1 MNPIKNK
8 TNISVFLIWIGFIIL
23 YFFYRMWGH
32 VLISDIY
39 LEQSLPII
47 NDLLSGRSDHSVEYY
62 FAKADLLINSAII
75 SISLIFFSILLYTK
89 YKNSIQLFFQ
99 KSKIYQWSTQHPEI
113 LVFVAL
119 LLFSIMIRM
128 PYFFISVIDWDEST
142 FILMGQSILDGNLP
156 YIDLWDNKPPLAFAP
171 YALFIWLF
179 DSIVSVRV
187 GGAIFLA
194 IAAYFTYLICTY
206 IWNRSAGLFAAVLS
220 IVFVSII
227 PTAQA
232 TMSEI
237 IVSVPLLGAL
247 ALLVSRNINI
257 WTVFFTGFLM
267 SIAALIRLN
276 LAYLVV
282 TIGIFL
288 LIHSIAAQPRSP
300 IKTLFSYSLG
310 GLIPVSIITAFYAA
324 EGQLETLFKSAII
337 VPLRYSGSQLSS
349 IESVVFHL
357 KSGFNFSNALLW
369 IGLIGGCIFITKNW
383 KTYTQTRRQQIQIIS
398 VFFVG
403 LTLSIINNGA
413 GFYHHLIQIIA
424 VLSIPAGVFY
434 SVFVSQGNNSRS
446 KTFIFIILLTLSCQ
460 TVISAYTKQIPKIIH
475 NKPLLTDAGYQL
487 AEYLFKENPSKEPM
501 MLLNYHIAHWL
512 TDTKPL
518 SKYITHPD
526 NISRPYILKVMVDD
540 QATLTTELEKL
551 LSKKPL
557 FIVKK
562 KHINYIR
569 NDPNASLLLDKT
581 LSSNYTLSK
590 VIGKVNIY
598 KRKLAYSA
606 EK

>member
-1 MNPIKNK
+1 MNPILNK
-8 TNISVFLIWIGFIIL
+8 ANIFVFIIWIGLIIL
-23 YFFYRMWGH
+23 YFFYSMWGH
-32 VLISDIY
+32 ALVSDIY
-39 LEQSLPII
+39 LEQSIPIFH
-47 NDLLSGRSDHSVEYY
+47 DLLAGRTDHSIDYY

-75 SISLIFFSILLYTK
+75 SILFISTSILFYIK
-89 YKNSIQLFFQ
+89 YKKSIQLFYQ
-99 KSKIYQWSTQHPEI
+99 KSKIYEWSTQHQEI

-119 LLFSIMIRM
+119 LFFSLMIRM
-128 PYFFISVIDWDEST
+128 PFFFRSVIDWDEAT
-142 FILMGQSILDGNLP
+142 FILMGQSILEGNLP
-156 YIDLWDNKPPLAFAP
+156 YVELWDNKPPLAFVP

-179 DSIVSVRV
+179 DSIISVRI
-187 GGAIFLA
+187 GGAVCLA
-194 IAAYFTYLICTY
+194 LAAYFTYLICLH
-206 IWNRSAGLFAAVLS
+206 IWNRSAGFFAGCLS

-237 IVSVPLLGAL
+237 IVSVPVLGVL
-247 ALLVSRNINI
+247 ALFVTRNINN
-257 WTVFFTGFLM
+257 WTIFFAGFLI
-267 SIAALIRLN
+267 SVAALIRLN

-288 LIHSIAAQPRSP
+288 FVYSITAHNRSP
-300 IKTLFSYSLG
+300 IKTLFFYGIG
-310 GLIPVSIITAFYAA
+310 GLIPVSIVTAFYAA
-324 EGQLETLFKSAII
+324 EGQLETLIKSAII
-337 VPLRYSGSQLSS
+337 VPLRYSSSQLSS
-349 IESVVFHL
+349 IESLAFHL

-369 IGLIGGCIFITKNW
+369 IGFIGGCIFITKNW
-383 KTYTQTRRQQIQIIS
+383 QTYTQTSRQKFLIIS
-398 VFFVG
+398 VFFIG
-403 LTLSIINNGA
+403 IALSIINNGA

-424 VLSIPAGVFY
+424 VISIPAGIFY
-434 SVFVSQGNNSRS
+434 SVFVSQGNYSQS

-460 TVISAYTKQIPKIIH
+460 TVINAYTNQIPKLIH
-475 NKPLLTDAGYQL
+475 NKPLLTDAGYKL
-487 AEYLFKENPSKEPM
+487 AEYLLKENPRKEPM

-526 NISRPYILKVMVDD
+526 NISRPYILNVMVND
-540 QATLTTELEKL
+540 QATLTTELKKL
-551 LSKKPL
+551 LNKKPL

-569 NDPNASLLLDKT
+569 NDPNASLLLDMT

-598 KRKLAYSA
+598 KRKLAYSV